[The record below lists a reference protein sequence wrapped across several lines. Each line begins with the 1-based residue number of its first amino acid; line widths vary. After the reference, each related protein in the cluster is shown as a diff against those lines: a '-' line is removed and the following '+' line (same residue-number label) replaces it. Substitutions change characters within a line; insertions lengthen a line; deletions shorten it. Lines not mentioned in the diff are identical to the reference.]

1 MPKTNLSDKYYKTIH
16 PLKLKDPNH
25 KSPELPPNVKNV
37 TWETNYTQELED
49 ERKSKKT
56 TDDNNEIFKSSLFVL
71 IFLFVF
77 LKFDVYKFMNIKK
90 IVNNYILPYLEHFN
104 MMDIYS
110 ICIMIILL
118 FPNFVFKLIDKMVV
132 YGLKCILFIEF
143 IMSFLNSIKN

>member
-1 MPKTNLSDKYYKTIH
+1 
-16 PLKLKDPNH
+16 
-25 KSPELPPNVKNV
+25 
-37 TWETNYTQELED
+37 
-49 ERKSKKT
+49 
-56 TDDNNEIFKSSLFVL
+56 
-71 IFLFVF
+71 
-77 LKFDVYKFMNIKK
+77 MNIKK